1 MAKHHPSIQDGG
13 LYKKLS
19 STCQRIGSHPSQL
32 INVIS
37 LMTESTLC
45 EWASDVILPS
55 SIFRTFPC
63 MYGIQGMRKDAS
75 LSRL

>member
-1 MAKHHPSIQDGG
+1 MGA
-13 LYKKLS
+13 
-19 STCQRIGSHPSQL
+19 
-32 INVIS
+32 
-37 LMTESTLC
+37 
-45 EWASDVILPS
+45 ASAVILPS